1 VVHALALEADMF
13 DLIVV
18 GGTIVDGLGNPGY
31 RSDIG
36 VIGETIDAI
45 GDLSRSEA
53 RRVIDATGM
62 TVAPGFIDT
71 HTHSEGALLTDP
83 QHAYGLRQGITTEFL
98 GIDGMSYAP
107 LSPANYHMY
116 RHWLSG
122 LLGHPPDD
130 LDMSSVTAF
139 RSHYHRR
146 VAVNTAYLVP
156 HATVRLEVLGFR
168 DTPLCGDALRLARQL
183 VRQGME
189 QGAVG
194 FSTGSRYYPGPWA
207 DTMELIELGKTVHEA
222 GGIYMCE
229 PRATNLDRA
238 HGRSGVPEALEV
250 SRQSG
255 VRLHFAHYRTGP
267 ATAGRIDRI
276 MEHIDVAKER
286 GADITF
292 DIYPYP
298 VGSSIPLSLVPS
310 SAQEGGP
317 EAILRRLADPSHR
330 AKIADSLNIEHGAA
344 LEETV
349 FSYLPANQHLEG
361 MSLRDIA
368 AQRRE
373 SMGETL
379 CALLLE
385 ENLSVGYLVAPPKST
400 AIWRKLGRD
409 YMELLARPD
418 YMVCSDITPA
428 GSFPHPRCYGA
439 FPRFLGRL
447 RRAFGTLSLE
457 QTVQRMTDA
466 PARRFG
472 LRRRGRIERGCNA
485 DLVVFDAERINDN
498 ATYDDPRQFP
508 TGIPFVIVN
517 GGVAVDHER
526 CTGLLGGQA
535 IP

>member
-1 VVHALALEADMF
+1 MF

-18 GGTIVDGLGNPGY
+18 GGTVVDGSGNPSY
-31 RSDIG
+31 RADMG
-36 VIGETIDAI
+36 VTGETIEAI
-45 GDLSRSEA
+45 DDLSRSEA
-53 RRVIDATGM
+53 RRVVDATGLI
-62 TVAPGFIDT
+62 VSPGFIDT

-107 LSPANYHMY
+107 LSPTNYRAY
-116 RHWLSG
+116 RQWLSG

-130 LDMSSVTAF
+130 LDMSSVKAF
-139 RSHYHRR
+139 RGHYHRK

-168 DTPLCGDALRLARQL
+168 DTPLQGDALQSARQL
-183 VRQGME
+183 VRQGIE

-207 DTMELIELGKTVHEA
+207 DTAELIELAKTVHEA
-222 GGIYMCE
+222 GGVYMCE
-229 PRATNLDRA
+229 PRAANLDRA
-238 HGRSGVPEALEV
+238 HGRSGVLEALEV
-250 SRQSG
+250 ARQSG

-276 MEHIDVAKER
+276 MEHIDGAKAR

-298 VGSSIPLSLVPS
+298 VGSSIPLSYLPG

-317 EAILRRLADPSHR
+317 EAILRRLADSSQR
-330 AKIADSLNIEHGAA
+330 ATIAGSLNAELGAA
-344 LEETV
+344 LEEIV
-349 FSYLPANQHLEG
+349 FSYLPANRDLEG
-361 MSLRDIA
+361 MSLSDIA
-368 AQRRE
+368 ARRKE

-385 ENLSVGYLVAPPKST
+385 ERLSVGYLAAPPKST
-400 AIWRKLGRD
+400 AVWRQLSRD

-447 RRAFGTLSLE
+447 RRDFGTLSLE
-457 QTVQRMTDA
+457 QMVQRMTDA

-472 LRRRGRIERGCNA
+472 LGRRGRIEKGYFA

-526 CTGLLGGQA
+526 CTGLLAGQA
-535 IP
+535 VP